1 MSAVLCPICS
11 SLYTRLFHT
20 ILSYRYFIC
29 TECVTLFLFPAPQ
42 NSEIDHFYETVFSY
56 ADSNDQRNKVRE
68 RTREILHA
76 LKKLYRD
83 GKTLL
88 DIGPGLGYMMEEAT
102 QAGIESYGVE
112 PSEYLY
118 KQLVRKG
125 FSVSNT
131 SFLQCKTDRKYDYI
145 CLIHVLEHVPNP
157 EAVVRKA
164 YDMLN
169 KGGVLYIETPNLD
182 SHLFYSERTN
192 YTFLTPPEH
201 LWIFSLHTFKYI
213 FPGYSPIRTETYTP
227 VEHAV
232 GMIRAWIHR
241 PKRGNTTSTGTKSKS
256 STIHP
261 RSMKYKIM
269 HEVLGPHICAL
280 FNIGYKGS
288 ILAVYYTKT

>member
-20 ILSYRYFIC
+20 ISSYRYFIC
-29 TECVTLFLFPAPQ
+29 TECTTLFIFPTPQ
-42 NSEIDHFYETVFSY
+42 ASEIDHFYETVFQY
-56 ADSNDQRNKVRE
+56 AESDDQRNKVRT
-68 RTREILHA
+68 RTREILHT
-76 LKKLYRD
+76 LQKLHKT

-88 DIGPGLGYMMEEAT
+88 DIGSGLGYMLEEAAHVT
-102 QAGIESYGVE
+102 IESYGIE

-125 FSVSNT
+125 LSVSNS
-131 SFLQCKTDRKYDYI
+131 SFLQYQTDRKYDYI

-182 SHLFYSERTN
+182 SHLFYSERTS

-201 LWIFSLHTFKYI
+201 LWIFSLYTFKYI
-213 FPGYSPIRTETYTP
+213 FPGYSPTRVETYTP

-232 GMIRAWIHR
+232 GMIRGWIHR
-241 PKRGNTTSTGTKSKS
+241 SKLSKTTSIVERKHSSINSK
-256 STIHP
+256 P
-261 RSMKYKIM
+261 MKYKIM
-269 HEVLGPHICAL
+269 HEVLGPYLCAL
-280 FNIGYKGS
+280 LNIGYKGS